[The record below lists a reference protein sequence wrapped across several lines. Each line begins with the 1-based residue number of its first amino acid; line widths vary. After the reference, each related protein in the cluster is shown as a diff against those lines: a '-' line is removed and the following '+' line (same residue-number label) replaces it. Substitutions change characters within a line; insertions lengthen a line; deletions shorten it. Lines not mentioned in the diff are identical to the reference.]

1 MFKST
6 PKDECG
12 IEGHQTFRSIVC
24 LVPLIR
30 SCMAKLFL
38 QHMTSK
44 DFALMGPLTP
54 FFTALFMQDTRSTLG
69 IR

>member
-6 PKDECG
+6 PKVKAGLEV
-12 IEGHQTFRSIVC
+12 TSSFRSIVC

-30 SCMAKLFL
+30 SYMAKLFL

-44 DFALMGPLTP
+44 DFAVMGPLIP
-54 FFTALFMQDTRSTLG
+54 FSTALFMQDTRSTLG